1 MHIKQ
6 AIYFIFGLALII
18 LSGCGPLFK
27 VAPLPKSPPA
37 DLVTATAPNGLE
49 VGASALTDDI
59 SAIEQFGA
67 NLPLAG
73 LVAVKVEL
81 MNRGTEPIKASAL
94 RFELRDAA
102 GGRYQRLETKK
113 ALGRLMKYYQKRTY
127 LKESYRQTRESMESL
142 ALPLSSP
149 LAPQEKRH
157 GFIFFEA
164 KQDVARLTGLTLS
177 MEGGPSPIELKLK

>member
-1 MHIKQ
+1 MCTQRIL
-6 AIYFIFGLALII
+6 YLIFWLSLLALC
-18 LSGCGPLFK
+18 GCGPLFK

-37 DLVTATAPNGLE
+37 DLVTATAPGGLE
-49 VGASALTDDI
+49 IGASALTDDI

-73 LVAVKVEL
+73 LVAVEVEL
-81 MNRGTEPIKASAL
+81 TNRGTEPIKASAL

-102 GGRYQRLETKK
+102 GGRYKRLETKK

-149 LAPQEKRH
+149 LAPQEERH
-157 GFIFFEA
+157 GFLFFEA
-164 KQDVARLTGLTLS
+164 KQDVAQLTGLTLS
-177 MEGGPSPIELKLK
+177 VEGGPSPIEMKLK